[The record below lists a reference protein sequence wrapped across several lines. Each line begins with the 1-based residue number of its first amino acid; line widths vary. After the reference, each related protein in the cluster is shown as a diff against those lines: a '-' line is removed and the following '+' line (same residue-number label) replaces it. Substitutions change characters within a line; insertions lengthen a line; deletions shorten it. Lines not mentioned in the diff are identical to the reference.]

1 MSFKFDSLMRIL
13 NMLDRKERVTV
24 QSLMD
29 DLNISERSTYRYV
42 TTLKDADFPISFDR
56 EKGTY
61 TFEEGYSLSKPDL
74 SLEEILAFSLARK
87 MLGNFGP
94 GMESTLDQIEK
105 KISMKK
111 QDTLKNIIF
120 SREDF
125 SAKVGEYLFS
135 IHQAVRNFQKIE
147 IVYRALYSDEV
158 TRRKVNP
165 YYLFYQDDLWHFRG
179 YCHLRKDFRTFA
191 LDRIELMKLLNEHF
205 VPERIPQEDELAG
218 AFGTFIDGEP
228 VKVTLRFDE
237 DIKPHITRKKWHQS
251 QREKL
256 LPNGRIELTFSVNGI
271 EGIKQ
276 WAYKWLPYVEVVEPE
291 ELKVELLEDLTKAIE
306 KNRKSKKVKGKRQAE
321 G

>member
-135 IHQAVRNFQKIE
+135 IHQAARNFQKIE

-256 LPNGRIELTFSVNGI
+256 LPDGRIELTFSVNGI

-276 WAYKWLPYVEVVEPE
+276 WVYKWLPYVEVVEPE
-291 ELKVELLEDLTKAIE
+291 ELKVELLEDLASAIE
-306 KNRKSKKVKGKRQAE
+306 KNRKILKGKR
-321 G
+321 

>member
-135 IHQAVRNFQKIE
+135 IHQAARNFQKIE

-251 QREKL
+251 QREKH
-256 LPNGRIELTFSVNGI
+256 LPDGRIELTFSVNGI

-276 WAYKWLPYVEVVEPE
+276 WVYKWLPYVEVVEPE
-291 ELKVELLEDLTKAIE
+291 ELKVELLEDLASAIE
-306 KNRKSKKVKGKRQAE
+306 KNRKILKGKR
-321 G
+321 